1 MGRKFFCA
9 FRPSAFSMHSMKRRT
24 TMTLVER
31 VEAAL
36 SAIGVKELRIVPEE
50 QEDTETVHHRP
61 GYRVRGAVPMEN
73 GKIPTGV
80 ELEKL
85 TWDTLPSVPELE
97 IEEFE
102 VVGREPDRLSLTM
115 LLSKSRTSTRA
126 DGGPAP

>member
-1 MGRKFFCA
+1 
-9 FRPSAFSMHSMKRRT
+9 MHSMERRT

-31 VEAAL
+31 VEDAL
-36 SAIGVKELRIVPEE
+36 SAIGMEELKIVPEQGE
-50 QEDTETVHHRP
+50 APGTVRHRP
-61 GYRVRGAVPMEN
+61 RYRVRGAVPMED
-73 GKIPTGV
+73 GKIPTGI

-126 DGGPAP
+126 SGGPAP